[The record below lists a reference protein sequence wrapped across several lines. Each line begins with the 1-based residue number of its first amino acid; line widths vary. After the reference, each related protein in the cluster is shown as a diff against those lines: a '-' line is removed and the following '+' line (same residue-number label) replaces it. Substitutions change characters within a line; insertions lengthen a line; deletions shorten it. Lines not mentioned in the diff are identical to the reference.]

1 MPKAEPVFL
10 QQAAVETLQQAP
22 PVGVLHFLT
31 DKGQFAFAITGEA
44 ARDVAAKL
52 LAFANQPANDR

>member
-1 MPKAEPVFL
+1 MSETVPPIL
-10 QQAAVETLQQAP
+10 QQSAVGTLQESP
-22 PVGVLHFLT
+22 PVGVLQFLT
-31 DKGQFAFAITGEA
+31 DEGQFAFAISADA

>member
-1 MPKAEPVFL
+1 MSKREPVFL
-10 QQAAVETLQQAP
+10 QQSAVETLQQSP
-22 PVGVLHFLT
+22 PVGILHLLT

-52 LAFANQPANDR
+52 LTFADQSANDR